1 MTIEVAHDDLSR
13 TRVVSDPEV
22 ALEPGQ
28 ARLMVERFGL
38 SANNVTYGV
47 MGEAMGYWRFFPA
60 QPGDDGTTW
69 GRIPV
74 WGFGVVAE
82 STSDDLAVGERLFG
96 YLPMGPE
103 LIIEVGRASERTVAD
118 VSAHRAGLPS
128 PYNSFQRCAVDPVYR
143 PDREELQMLLFPL
156 FFTSFVIDDFLEDH
170 EDFGASQIIISSAS
184 SKTAIGEALL
194 AHHRGARVVG
204 LTSAAN
210 QAFVASLDCYDEVLT
225 YDEVASL
232 ERVPS
237 VFVDVAGN
245 RDVQAEVH
253 RHLGDLLAHSMIVG
267 VSHWDH
273 ETTTD
278 LSEPLPGPTPAFLFA
293 PTQIAKRTEDW
304 GPEGLNERVAASW
317 DRFCEWI
324 SVWLELVPAVGTD
337 EIISTYEA
345 VLDGHVDPKT
355 GFICSWSP
363 SLSSP

>member
-1 MTIEVAHDDLSR
+1 MTIEVLREDLST
-13 TRVVSDPEV
+13 TRVVADAPS
-22 ALEPGQ
+22 ALDPGQ
-28 ARLMVERFGL
+28 ARISVERFGL

-60 QPGDDGTTW
+60 QPGDDGQVW

-74 WGFGVVAE
+74 WGFGVVTE
-82 STSDDLAVGERLFG
+82 STSGELAVGERLFG

-143 PDREELQMLLFPL
+143 ADREELQMLLFPL
-156 FFTSFVIDDFLEDH
+156 FFTSFVIDDFLEDN
-170 EDFGASQIIISSAS
+170 EDFGATQIVISSAS

-194 AHHRGARVVG
+194 AHRRGARVVG
-204 LTSAAN
+204 LTSKSN
-210 QAFVASLDCYDEVLT
+210 KAFVSSLDCYDQVVT
-225 YDEVASL
+225 YDEVSSL
-232 ERVPS
+232 DVVPS

-253 RHLGDLLAHSMIVG
+253 RHLGDHLAHSMIVG

-304 GPEGLNERVAASW
+304 GPDGLNERVAASW
-317 DRFCEWI
+317 DRFCDWI
-324 SVWLELVPAVGTD
+324 AEWLEMVHAVGTE
-337 EIISTYEA
+337 EIVSTYEA

-355 GFICSWSP
+355 GFICSWS
-363 SLSSP
+363 